1 VPTHRLCTASPT
13 QEAKNRDC
21 EVGSADAAS
30 QALAFHGPPDD
41 EVPNGSLHL
50 ETASVEGALVSN
62 DEGTV
67 NPPARA
73 IVVGLGHLAHWT
85 TT

>member
-1 VPTHRLCTASPT
+1 M
-13 QEAKNRDC
+13 
-21 EVGSADAAS
+21 AA
-30 QALAFHGPPDD
+30 QALTFHGPPDD

-50 ETASVEGALVSN
+50 EMASVEGALVSN

-67 NPPARA
+67 NPPAPARA